1 MLREVE
7 DLAGPFE
14 GWCGGKVGP
23 VSKPNPVFA
32 WRSLGDHVVDDSIL
46 NQCGETNSSGH

>member
-14 GWCGGKVGP
+14 GWCGGKRRPGFEAQP
-23 VSKPNPVFA
+23 RFRMA
-32 WRSLGDHVVDDSIL
+32 
-46 NQCGETNSSGH
+46 QSG